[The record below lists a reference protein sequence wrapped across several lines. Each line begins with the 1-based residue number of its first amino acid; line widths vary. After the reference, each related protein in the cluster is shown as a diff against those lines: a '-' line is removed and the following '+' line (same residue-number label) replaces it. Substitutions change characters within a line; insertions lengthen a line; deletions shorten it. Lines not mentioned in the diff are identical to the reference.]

1 MKTIVLNLRNNM
13 KKVGTINFGFH
24 RRTGYITNIIVNDS
38 ERMKGYGTELLKL
51 SEESLRNI
59 YKVKEIKVCAWNSSY
74 NISNNLD
81 FFIKNGYQINEKSS
95 FYDDGS
101 DLIEVQGLVKK
112 LHIIP

>member
-24 RRTGYITNIIVNDS
+24 KKTGYITNIIVNESD
-38 ERMKGYGTELLKL
+38 RMKGYGTELLKL

-74 NISNNLD
+74 NVSNNLD

-95 FYDDGS
+95 LYDDES
-101 DLIEVQGLVKK
+101 DLIELQGLVKK
-112 LHIIP
+112 LHLIP